1 MWYRP
6 SQLLPLAALLPLVMA
21 LAACG
26 GRLARPLLPVSAYE
40 KMIVGRVDA
49 QYVGTDNCVSRCH
62 SHDKIADDFK
72 HSVHGEQI
80 KADTGLPL
88 VNCESCHGPG
98 SLAIAKLEEGTVT
111 GRRARCDSST
121 LLDLKTLPAQAQSLI
136 CLRCHSSA
144 STPSLAHWPGSVHAL
159 HDVSCFSCHRL
170 HDGPQQKV
178 NHEQMAELCYRCH
191 PEVRTQFNLFSHHPV
206 REKKMDCFD
215 CHNPHGSTQPNL
227 LKGVTVRDT
236 CTRCHMDKSGPF
248 IFEHGD
254 VTENCTT
261 CHSPHGSVT
270 RRLLNTTMPYL
281 CLQCHTSA
289 HQPRIMSGDPREMA
303 VFARR
308 CTDCHTMIHGSDTP
322 DRQGYGTLR
331 R

>member
-1 MWYRP
+1 MNR
-6 SQLLPLAALLPLVMA
+6 STVRKLLLPAVLLLVLA
-21 LAACG
+21 LAACQ
-26 GRLARPLLPVSAYE
+26 GRIARPLLPVAEYE
-40 KMIVGRVDA
+40 KMIVGRIDA
-49 QYVGTDNCVSRCH
+49 DYIGTDNCVSRCH
-62 SHDKIADDFK
+62 RHDKITDDFK

-80 KADTGLPL
+80 KQETGLPL

-98 SLAIAKLEEGTVT
+98 SLAVAKLDEAKKQHGDK
-111 GRRARCDSST
+111 ASCDYTT
-121 LLDLKTLPAQAQSLI
+121 LLDLKKLPAPAQSLI

-144 STPSLAHWPGSVHAL
+144 STPALAHWPTSVHAMN
-159 HDVSCFSCHRL
+159 DVSCFSCHRL

-178 NHEQMAELCYRCH
+178 NHEQMAELCYQCH
-191 PEVRTQFNLFSHHPV
+191 PDVRTQFNLFSHHPV

-215 CHNPHGSTQPNL
+215 CHDPHGSTQPKL

-248 IFEHGD
+248 VFEHGD
-254 VTENCTT
+254 VTEDCSN

-281 CLQCHTSA
+281 CLQCHAGA
-289 HQPRIMSGDPREMA
+289 HQRLLSQDPQEKA

-322 DRQGYGTLR
+322 DRQGKGTLR